1 MKLTFYF
8 VQLALAILLLA
19 VSRQA
24 TSEPYI
30 IAYNHDWAPFSY
42 IDSEGNVQGILPRLM
57 EELSRE
63 SGVAELKAVALPW
76 DRVSHAVRHGAASA
90 FITFASRER
99 LGFSEAIGPTIYELG
114 QNPVVRSEASLDQ
127 GSIFQVD
134 GLRYCQMVGDDWS
147 TAFYGALGIQSFA
160 ARDSRACL
168 NLIRRDRA
176 DVFLHPV
183 PIITIRMAQMNL
195 RGALRQFDQPAAT
208 MPFHLLWRKDA
219 PEREL
224 QTARLLGRALSQL
237 KHGKRWTPAIARIEQ
252 EAVDQCLGPNRA
264 IC

>member
-1 MKLTFYF
+1 MKLTFNF
-8 VQLALAILLLA
+8 LQLALAVLLLA

-57 EELSRE
+57 EELARE
-63 SGVAELKAVALPW
+63 SSIAELEAIGLPW

-114 QNPVVRSEASLDQ
+114 QNPVVRSEASIDQ
-127 GSIFQVD
+127 GSIFQVKEM
-134 GLRYCQMVGDDWS
+134 RYCQMVGDDWS

-168 NLIRRDRA
+168 NLIHRGRA

-183 PIITIRMAQMNL
+183 PIITIRMTQMNL
-195 RGALRQFDQPAAT
+195 KGALWQFDQPAAT

-219 PEREL
+219 PEREV

-237 KHGKRWTPAIARIEQ
+237 RREKRWMPTIARIEQ
-252 EAVDQCLGPNRA
+252 EAVTQCLGANKA

>member
-1 MKLTFYF
+1 VKLTFNF
-8 VQLALAILLLA
+8 LQLALAVLLLA

-63 SGVAELKAVALPW
+63 SSIAELEAVGLPW

-114 QNPVVRSEASLDQ
+114 QNPVVRSEASIDQ
-127 GSIFQVD
+127 GSIFQVKEM
-134 GLRYCQMVGDDWS
+134 RYCQMVGDDWS

-168 NLIRRDRA
+168 NLIHRGRA

-183 PIITIRMAQMNL
+183 PIITIRMTQMNL
-195 RGALRQFDQPAAT
+195 KGALRQFDQPAAT
-208 MPFHLLWRKDA
+208 TPFHLLWRKDA

-237 KHGKRWTPAIARIEQ
+237 RREKRWMPTIARIEQ
-252 EAVDQCLGPNRA
+252 EAVTQCLGANKA

>member
-1 MKLTFYF
+1 MKLTFNF
-8 VQLALAILLLA
+8 LQLALAVLLLA

-63 SGVAELKAVALPW
+63 SSIAELEAVGLPW

-114 QNPVVRSEASLDQ
+114 QNPVVRSEASIDQ
-127 GSIFQVD
+127 GSIFQVKEM
-134 GLRYCQMVGDDWS
+134 RYCQMVGDNWS

-168 NLIRRDRA
+168 NLVQRGRA

-183 PIITIRMAQMNL
+183 PIITIRMTQMNL
-195 RGALRQFDQPAAT
+195 IGALRQFDQPAAT
-208 MPFHLLWRKDA
+208 MPFHLLWRKDP

-237 KHGKRWTPAIARIEQ
+237 RQEQRWMPTITRIEQ
-252 EAVDQCLGPNRA
+252 E
-264 IC
+264 

>member
-1 MKLTFYF
+1 MKFTLYF
-8 VQLALAILLLA
+8 VRLAVAILLLA

-24 TSEPYI
+24 TSKPYI
-30 IAYNHDWAPFSY
+30 IAYNQDWSPFSY
-42 IDSEGNVQGILPRLM
+42 LDSEGNVQGILPKLM
-57 EELSRE
+57 EELARE
-63 SGVAELKAVALPW
+63 SSIAELKAVGLPW

-90 FITFASRER
+90 FITYASRER

-114 QNPVVRSEASLDQ
+114 QSPVVRSEASLDQ
-127 GSIFQVD
+127 RSIFQVE
-134 GLRYCQMVGDDWS
+134 GMRYCQMVGDDWS
-147 TAFYGALGIQSFA
+147 TAFYGALGIKSFA

-168 NLIRRDRA
+168 NLIHRDRA

-183 PIITIRMAQMNL
+183 SIITIRMAQMNL
-195 RGALRQFDQPAAT
+195 RGLLRQFDQPVAT

-219 PEREL
+219 PEGER

-237 KHGKRWTPAIARIEQ
+237 RQEERWMLAIARIEQ
-252 EAVDQCLGPNRA
+252 EAVDQCLGANWA

>member
-1 MKLTFYF
+1 MKLTLNS
-8 VQLALAILLLA
+8 VRLGLTILLLGLPW
-19 VSRQA
+19 RA
-24 TSEPYI
+24 TPEPYI

-63 SGVAELKAVALPW
+63 SSIAELEAVGLPW

-114 QNPVVRSEASLDQ
+114 QNPVVRSEASIDQ
-127 GSIFQVD
+127 GSIFQVKEM
-134 GLRYCQMVGDDWS
+134 RYCQMVGDDWS

-168 NLIRRDRA
+168 NLVQRGRA

-183 PIITIRMAQMNL
+183 PIITIRLTQMNL

-219 PEREL
+219 PERER

-237 KHGKRWTPAIARIEQ
+237 KHEKRWMPAIARIEQ
-252 EAVDQCLGPNRA
+252 EAVDQCLGPNKS

>member
-237 KHGKRWTPAIARIEQ
+237 KQEKRWTPAIARIEQ

>member
-1 MKLTFYF
+1 MKHTFNF

-24 TSEPYI
+24 TSEPYV

-42 IDSEGNVQGILPRLM
+42 VDSEGNVQGILPRLM

-63 SGVAELKAVALPW
+63 SSIAELKAVGLPW
-76 DRVSHAVRHGAASA
+76 DRVSHAVRHGEASA

-114 QNPVVRSEASLDQ
+114 QNPVVRSEASVDQ
-127 GSIFQVD
+127 ASIFQVD

-147 TAFYGALGIQSFA
+147 TAFYESLSIQSFA

-168 NLIRRDRA
+168 NLVQRGRA

-183 PIITIRMAQMNL
+183 PIITIRMTQMNL
-195 RGALRQFDQPAAT
+195 IGALRQFDKPAAT
-208 MPFHLLWRKDA
+208 MPFHLLWRKDV

-237 KHGKRWTPAIARIEQ
+237 RQEKRWMPTIARIEQ
-252 EAVDQCLGPNRA
+252 EAVTQCLGSNRA

>member
-1 MKLTFYF
+1 MKLTFNF
-8 VQLALAILLLA
+8 LQLALSVLLLA

-24 TSEPYI
+24 TPEPYI

-42 IDSEGNVQGILPRLM
+42 IDSEGNVQGILPRLI

-63 SGVAELKAVALPW
+63 SSIAELEAVGLPW

-114 QNPVVRSEASLDQ
+114 QNPVVRSEASIDQ
-127 GSIFQVD
+127 RSIFQVKEM
-134 GLRYCQMVGDDWS
+134 RYCQMVGDDWS

-168 NLIRRDRA
+168 NLIHRGRA

-195 RGALRQFDQPAAT
+195 KGALRQFDQPAAT

-237 KHGKRWTPAIARIEQ
+237 RREKRWMPTIARIEQ
-252 EAVDQCLGPNRA
+252 EAVTQCLGANKA

>member
-1 MKLTFYF
+1 MKLTLYF
-8 VQLALAILLLA
+8 VQLAVAILLLA
-19 VSRQA
+19 VARQA

-30 IAYNHDWAPFSY
+30 IAYNQDWAPFSY
-42 IDSEGNVQGILPRLM
+42 LDSEGNVQGILPKLM
-57 EELSRE
+57 EELARE
-63 SGVAELKAVALPW
+63 SSIAELKAVGLPW

-127 GSIFQVD
+127 GSIFQVE
-134 GLRYCQMVGDDWS
+134 GMRYCQMVGDDWS
-147 TAFYGALGIQSFA
+147 TAFYGALGIKSFA

-168 NLIRRDRA
+168 NLIHRDRA

-195 RGALRQFDQPAAT
+195 RGSLRQFDQPVAI

-219 PEREL
+219 PEGER
-224 QTARLLGRALSQL
+224 QTARLLGRALSRLRQEE
-237 KHGKRWTPAIARIEQ
+237 RWMPAIARIEQ
-252 EAVDQCLGPNRA
+252 EAVDQCLGANRA

>member
-1 MKLTFYF
+1 MKLTFNF
-8 VQLALAILLLA
+8 LQLALAVLLLA

-63 SGVAELKAVALPW
+63 SSIAELEAVGLPW

-114 QNPVVRSEASLDQ
+114 QNPVVRSEASIDQ
-127 GSIFQVD
+127 GSIFQVKEI
-134 GLRYCQMVGDDWS
+134 RYCQMVGDDWS

-168 NLIRRDRA
+168 NLIHRGRA

-183 PIITIRMAQMNL
+183 PIITIRMTQMNL
-195 RGALRQFDQPAAT
+195 KGALRQFDQPAAT
-208 MPFHLLWRKDA
+208 MPFHLLWRKDV

-237 KHGKRWTPAIARIEQ
+237 RQEKRWMPTIARIEQ
-252 EAVDQCLGPNRA
+252 EAVTQCLGANKA

>member
-1 MKLTFYF
+1 VKLTFNF
-8 VQLALAILLLA
+8 LQLALAVLLLA

-63 SGVAELKAVALPW
+63 SSIAELEAVGLPW

-114 QNPVVRSEASLDQ
+114 QNPVIRSEASIDQ
-127 GSIFQVD
+127 GSIFQVKEM
-134 GLRYCQMVGDDWS
+134 RYCQMVGDDWS

-168 NLIRRDRA
+168 NLIHRGRA

-183 PIITIRMAQMNL
+183 PIITIRMTQMNL
-195 RGALRQFDQPAAT
+195 KGALRQFDQPAAT
-208 MPFHLLWRKDA
+208 MPFHLLWRKDV

-237 KHGKRWTPAIARIEQ
+237 RQEKRWMPTITRIEQ
-252 EAVDQCLGPNRA
+252 EAVTQCLGANKA

>member
-1 MKLTFYF
+1 MKHTFNF

-24 TSEPYI
+24 TSEPYV

-42 IDSEGNVQGILPRLM
+42 VDSEGNVQGILPRLM

-63 SGVAELKAVALPW
+63 SSIAELKAVGLPW
-76 DRVSHAVRHGAASA
+76 DRVSHAVRHGEASA

-114 QNPVVRSEASLDQ
+114 QNPVVRSEASVDQ
-127 GSIFQVD
+127 ASIFQVE

-147 TAFYGALGIQSFA
+147 TAFYEVLGIQSFA

-168 NLIRRDRA
+168 NLIHRGRA

-183 PIITIRMAQMNL
+183 PIITIRMTQMNL
-195 RGALRQFDQPAAT
+195 KGALRQFDQPAAT
-208 MPFHLLWRKDA
+208 MPFHLLWRKDV

-237 KHGKRWTPAIARIEQ
+237 RQEKRWMPTITRIEQ
-252 EAVDQCLGPNRA
+252 EAVTQCLGANKA

>member
-1 MKLTFYF
+1 MKLTFNF
-8 VQLALAILLLA
+8 LQLALAVLLLA
-19 VSRQA
+19 VSRQVA
-24 TSEPYI
+24 SEPYI

-63 SGVAELKAVALPW
+63 SSIAELEAVGLPW

-114 QNPVVRSEASLDQ
+114 QNPVVRSEASIDQ
-127 GSIFQVD
+127 GSIFQVKEM
-134 GLRYCQMVGDDWS
+134 RYCQMVGDDWS

-168 NLIRRDRA
+168 NLIHRGRA

-183 PIITIRMAQMNL
+183 PIITIRMTQMNL
-195 RGALRQFDQPAAT
+195 KGALRQFDQPAAT
-208 MPFHLLWRKDA
+208 MPFHLLWRKNA
-219 PEREL
+219 PEPEL

-237 KHGKRWTPAIARIEQ
+237 RQEKRWMPTIARIEQ
-252 EAVDQCLGPNRA
+252 EAVTQCLGANKA

>member
-1 MKLTFYF
+1 VKLTFNF
-8 VQLALAILLLA
+8 LQLALAVLLLA
-19 VSRQA
+19 VARQA

-63 SGVAELKAVALPW
+63 SSIAELEAVGLPW

-114 QNPVVRSEASLDQ
+114 QNPVVRSEASIDQ
-127 GSIFQVD
+127 GSIFQVKEI
-134 GLRYCQMVGDDWS
+134 RYCQMVGDDWS

-168 NLIRRDRA
+168 NLIHRGRA

-183 PIITIRMAQMNL
+183 PIITIRMTQMNL
-195 RGALRQFDQPAAT
+195 KGALRQFDQPAAT
-208 MPFHLLWRKDA
+208 MPFHLLWRKDV

-237 KHGKRWTPAIARIEQ
+237 RQEKRWMPTIARIEQ
-252 EAVDQCLGPNRA
+252 EAVTQCLGSNRA

>member
-1 MKLTFYF
+1 MKHTFNF

-24 TSEPYI
+24 TSEPYV

-42 IDSEGNVQGILPRLM
+42 VDSEGNVQGILPRLM

-63 SGVAELKAVALPW
+63 SSIAELKAVGLPW
-76 DRVSHAVRHGAASA
+76 DRVSHAVRHGEASA

-114 QNPVVRSEASLDQ
+114 QNPVVRSEASVDQ
-127 GSIFQVD
+127 ASIFQVE

-147 TAFYGALGIQSFA
+147 NAFYEALGIQSFA

-168 NLIRRDRA
+168 NLVQRGRA

-183 PIITIRMAQMNL
+183 PIITIRMTQMNL
-195 RGALRQFDQPAAT
+195 IGALRQFDKPAAT
-208 MPFHLLWRKDA
+208 MPFHLLWRKDV

-237 KHGKRWTPAIARIEQ
+237 RQEKRWMPTIARIEQ
-252 EAVDQCLGPNRA
+252 EAVTQCLGSNRA

>member
-1 MKLTFYF
+1 MKLTCYF

-24 TSEPYI
+24 TSEPYV

-42 IDSEGNVQGILPRLM
+42 IDSEGNVEGILPRLM

-168 NLIRRDRA
+168 NLIHRDRA

-195 RGALRQFDQPAAT
+195 RGALRQFGQPAAT

-237 KHGKRWTPAIARIEQ
+237 KQGKRWIPAIARIEQ

>member
-1 MKLTFYF
+1 MKLTFNF
-8 VQLALAILLLA
+8 LQLALAVLLLA

-63 SGVAELKAVALPW
+63 SSIAELEAVGLPW

-114 QNPVVRSEASLDQ
+114 QNPVVRSEASIDQ
-127 GSIFQVD
+127 GSIFQVKEM
-134 GLRYCQMVGDDWS
+134 RYCQMVGDDWS

-168 NLIRRDRA
+168 NLIHRGRA

-183 PIITIRMAQMNL
+183 PIITIRMTQMNL
-195 RGALRQFDQPAAT
+195 KGALRQFDQPAAT
-208 MPFHLLWRKDA
+208 MPFHLLWRKDV

-237 KHGKRWTPAIARIEQ
+237 RQEKRWMPTITRIEQ
-252 EAVDQCLGPNRA
+252 EAVTQCLGANKA

>member
-1 MKLTFYF
+1 MKLTFNF
-8 VQLALAILLLA
+8 LQLALAVLLLA

-42 IDSEGNVQGILPRLM
+42 INSEGNAQGILPRLM

-63 SGVAELKAVALPW
+63 NGVAELKTVALPW
-76 DRVSHAVRHGAASA
+76 DKVSHAVRHGAASA

-168 NLIRRDRA
+168 NLIHRGRA

-183 PIITIRMAQMNL
+183 PIITIRMTQMNL
-195 RGALRQFDQPAAT
+195 KGAVRQFDQPAAT

-219 PEREL
+219 PEREV

-237 KHGKRWTPAIARIEQ
+237 RREKRWMPTIARIEQ
-252 EAVDQCLGPNRA
+252 EAVTQCLGANKA